1 MTDLNY
7 GCDIVNVFQNI
18 TNNCSDDISVAED
31 QCKLFCIISVMKG
44 IDMCSGYLFEAGLL
58 TQMKDLIKYC
68 VYKKYALPDGH

>member
-18 TNNCSDDISVAED
+18 TKNCSDDISVAED

-44 IDMCSGYLFEAGLL
+44 IDVCSEYLFEAGL

-68 VYKKYALPDGH
+68 VYEKYESPDGH